1 MARKLRIS
9 PGRWVFIV
17 LLVVGLSALTYMGS
31 RARLASGKAEAEAAP
46 AAPAP
51 QTTGQQIYDADIP
64 RETMPESLL
73 GGLILLSAEQLARV
87 PYTDGFQWPCGTP
100 EGAMMY
106 DAQPFGSPNELR
118 GGHHTGADLNGIG
131 GNNSDLGVPV
141 RAAAR
146 GLVIYSGVPSEHWGN
161 VIVLAHRLP
170 GTNRIIQTLYAH
182 LDERDRNAI
191 VGQTVAR
198 GDTLGTIGTANGHY
212 LAHLHFEAIE
222 SRCTEAGMPGY
233 AKQGTMN
240 RLDPMALL
248 REHPAPA
255 FPDAY
260 ADIRRIRIRE
270 AAQTTTASPAS
281 APAATINS
289 EGTLIVNP
297 AQHLH

>member
-9 PGRWVFIV
+9 PGRWVFIG
-17 LLVVGLSALTYMGS
+17 LLVAGLLGLTYMGS
-31 RARLASGKAEAEAAP
+31 RARLAGGKAESETAP
-46 AAPAP
+46 AAN
-51 QTTGQQIYDADIP
+51 TGGTSGQQIYDADIP
-64 RETMPESLL
+64 LANTPEHLL
-73 GGLILLSAEQLARV
+73 SGLILLSAEQLASI
-87 PYTDGFQWPCGTP
+87 PYADGFQWPCGTP
-100 EGAMMY
+100 EGAMVY
-106 DAQPFGSPNELR
+106 DAQPFGTPNEQR
-118 GGHHTGADLNGIG
+118 GGNHTGADLNGIG
-131 GNNSDLGVPV
+131 GNNSDLGLPV

-146 GLVIYSGVPSEHWGN
+146 GLVIYSGIPSEHWGN

-182 LDERDRNAI
+182 LDERNRNAI

-233 AKQGTMN
+233 AKRGTMN
-240 RLDPMALL
+240 RIDPIALI

-260 ADIRRIRIRE
+260 AEIRRIRIRE
-270 AAQTTTASPAS
+270 AANA
-281 APAATINS
+281 APTSTRIGS
-289 EGTLIVNP
+289 DGTLLVHP
-297 AQHLH
+297 AQHLN